1 MPVIPIQSLA
11 LAHKFSNKSTVIPSK
26 YSQLGP
32 PFLSFNFLFLTC
44 YNYTDIQFKS

>member
-32 PFLSFNFLFLTC
+32 RSFLLTSFFLTC